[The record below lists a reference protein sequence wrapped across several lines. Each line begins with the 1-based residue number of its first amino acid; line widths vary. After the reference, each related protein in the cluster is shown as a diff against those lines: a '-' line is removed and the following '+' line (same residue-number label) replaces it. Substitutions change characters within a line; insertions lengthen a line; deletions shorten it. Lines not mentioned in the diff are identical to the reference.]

1 MLSVLVAS
9 LVAALGTSAAF
20 ALSEEKSPQGWA
32 FLDGG
37 VSRSEIESM
46 DAEKGKYSLW
56 IITAA
61 RVSGAYLA
69 DVDVSIAD
77 EKGAKVFERRLQGP
91 WLFIDL
97 PLGRYEV
104 SGRVGQK
111 TVSRVTTIHPGDHH
125 QMVLYF
131 DVPAEVLPKTKQ

>member
-1 MLSVLVAS
+1 MATT
-9 LVAALGTSAAF
+9 AAHILCATF
-20 ALSEEKSPQGWA
+20 AMTRSQSMQGWP

-37 VSRSEIESM
+37 IGRSEIESM

-56 IITAA
+56 IVTAA

-69 DVDVSIAD
+69 DVDVSISDA
-77 EKGAKVFERRLQGP
+77 KGSKVFERTLQGP
-91 WLFIDL
+91 WLLIDL

-104 SGRVGQK
+104 RARVGQE
-111 TVSRVTTIHPGDHH
+111 TVSRTTTIHPGDHH

-131 DVPAEVLPKTKQ
+131 DVPGERALKQ